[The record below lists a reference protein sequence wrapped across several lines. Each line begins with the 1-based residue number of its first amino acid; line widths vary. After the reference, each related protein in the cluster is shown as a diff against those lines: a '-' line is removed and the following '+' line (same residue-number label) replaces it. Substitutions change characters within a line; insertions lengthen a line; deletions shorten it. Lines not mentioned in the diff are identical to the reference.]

1 MAIVCCLH
9 LTKKNTKLRTFWGA
23 HQSVASASWAHLVDS
38 TAPQKSLPVLDLDQT
53 FTYFQ
58 NLSNY
63 WHFIIIGQVDCN
75 KRSHLN
81 LFQAIIYSF
90 HCMGF
95 PAPVMACIVQCRS
108 EVSKAT
114 LLRWM
119 GWMFPRRQKTVDAMK
134 HSTDFECHFSLCRLN
149 DG

>member
-1 MAIVCCLH
+1 MAIVCCLY
-9 LTKKNTKLRTFWGA
+9 LKKHTHTKLRTFWGA
-23 HQSVASASWAHLVDS
+23 HQSVASPSWAHLVDS
-38 TAPQKSLPVLDLDQT
+38 TSPQKILPVVDLDHT

-95 PAPVMACIVQCRS
+95 PAPVMACIVECRS

-114 LLRWM
+114 LLSLM
-119 GWMFPRRQKTVDAMK
+119 G
-134 HSTDFECHFSLCRLN
+134 
-149 DG
+149 